1 MTGCCRDCNIVY
13 KHCHNPEYSC
23 KFLKSSLFKGL
34 SSKIQKALS
43 FIPVKINAFS
53 DICFG
58 NDVHGLVGSC
68 PPKPLHQWYPLF
80 STKVDFSLA
89 FPVLSKVQNRSI
101 WVQIE
106 G

>member
-1 MTGCCRDCNIVY
+1 MTGCCRDCNIAY

-58 NDVHGLVGSC
+58 NDVQKYNKWATILEKMISIGEWL
-68 PPKPLHQWYPLF
+68 
-80 STKVDFSLA
+80 SLEEY
-89 FPVLSKVQNRSI
+89 SKDDLKCKHRCSI
-101 WVQIE
+101 E
-106 G
+106 NGHNYF